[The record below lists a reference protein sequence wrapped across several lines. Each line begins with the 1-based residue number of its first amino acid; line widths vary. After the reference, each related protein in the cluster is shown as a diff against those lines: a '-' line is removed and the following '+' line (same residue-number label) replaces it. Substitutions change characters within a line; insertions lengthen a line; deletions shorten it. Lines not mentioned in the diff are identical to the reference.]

1 MLLVGFLGLWIAM
14 NFWLFAS
21 DIIPIVSSKEFL
33 GVWSDISHRWSDQ
46 VLPFLGIVLFMS
58 FIKQVYN
65 YTFVALDEQNKLFS
79 INGIGVLI
87 WCIIWIFLI
96 PRYWLF
102 GGVITQLF
110 IEAFFTGGAILIGK
124 IKNLTPKIS
133 LPLLIRLFIWL
144 LISGIFWILLQKTL
158 SPYLNF
164 WGIFAKLHWDFLII
178 TGMVNALLL
187 ALIYHPIKKVAKG
200 LTQE

>member
-14 NFWLFAS
+14 NFGLFAS
-21 DIIPIVSSKEFL
+21 DIIPIVSSNKFL
-33 GVWSDISHRWSDQ
+33 GIWSEPSHRWSDQ
-46 VLPFLGIVLFMS
+46 VLPFLGIVLLMS

-65 YTFVALDEQNKLFS
+65 YTFVALDQQNKLIS

-124 IKNLTPKIS
+124 IKNLTPKIERT
-133 LPLLIRLFIWL
+133 LGFRLLLSLFISTL
-144 LISGIFWILLQKTL
+144 LGVVLQIFL

-164 WGIFAKLHWDFLII
+164 SGLLAKLHLNFFII
-178 TGMVNALLL
+178 AGIVNATLF
-187 ALIYHPIKKVAKG
+187 ALIYHPIKQVAKG